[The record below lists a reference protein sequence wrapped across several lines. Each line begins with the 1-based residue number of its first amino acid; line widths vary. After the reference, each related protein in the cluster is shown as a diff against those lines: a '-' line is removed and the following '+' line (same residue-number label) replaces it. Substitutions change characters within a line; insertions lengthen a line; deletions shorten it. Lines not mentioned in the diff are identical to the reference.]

1 MYYLLK
7 IYKYLNI
14 LEEKKLLFLTHN
26 LHIILKKVSY

>member
-14 LEEKKLLFLTHN
+14 LEEKNSLFETHN
-26 LHIILKKVSY
+26 LHVILKKVSY